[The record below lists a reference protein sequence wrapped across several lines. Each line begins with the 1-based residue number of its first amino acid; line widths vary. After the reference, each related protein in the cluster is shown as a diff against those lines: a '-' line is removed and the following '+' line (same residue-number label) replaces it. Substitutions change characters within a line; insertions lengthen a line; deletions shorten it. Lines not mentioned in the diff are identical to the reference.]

1 MKTLYGWT
9 GKLLHVDLTDRTMTE
24 RNTLEYADR
33 FIGGKG
39 IGEKI
44 YWDMLS
50 TQRDAFHP
58 DGPLIVMT
66 GPLAATSAPSASR
79 WLMCGK
85 SPSLY
90 PENFASTNL
99 GGFFGAELKKA
110 GYDGLIIQGKASGK
124 VYLSMNNE
132 KVEIKDASH
141 LWGLPTRK
149 TMETIRSD
157 MGKQVKI
164 LTTGIGGENAVRFA
178 TVATDAGGSGSMGF
192 GSVMG
197 SKNLKAIAVSGTG
210 SIPVAHP
217 DTINEIRQK
226 IKKMTT
232 GEGYFNLYGTAPP
245 LPETDIVKQVHCHG
259 CPQGCWRSLYR
270 AASGEEGIRKCQ
282 ASFFY
287 SLWDKKL
294 HGDLTKATFLATSLA
309 NDYSLCSMELPGI
322 LIWLERCLE
331 NGIISEKETEL
342 PMSKA
347 GTVEFVEAFIKKIST
362 REGFGNVLAEG
373 VMRAADTI
381 GKGAKELAL
390 DHFTQTGRGIAY
402 GPKVFSTAALIYA
415 TEPRPSITE
424 LHEIC
429 GPLTKWALWYTTQGT
444 FSYVS
449 TDVIRKIAK
458 RFWGGEEAV
467 DFSTFTGKPIAA
479 VNIQNRQHAKDSLI
493 LCDFAFPIFDD
504 ASSEDHVG
512 DPTLES
518 RLFTAVTGK
527 EMDEKELNGVG
538 ERIFNLYRAIL
549 LREGRN
555 GREDDYLPD
564 SQFTERVEPS
574 YDAFVMFN
582 PDLYLPGSGNQVLS
596 RLGKALTRDEF
607 EQMRQ
612 EYYKLRGWDVA
623 TGLLKKETLV
633 ALNLSDLIEPLKG
646 KAI

>member
-39 IGEKI
+39 IGEKV
-44 YWDMLS
+44 YWDALS

-58 DGPLIVMT
+58 DAPLIVMT

-110 GYDGLIIQGKASGK
+110 GYDGLIIQGIASGR

-149 TMETIRSD
+149 TMEVIRSD

-226 IKKMTT
+226 IKKMT

-287 SLWDKKL
+287 SLWDKKR

-331 NGIISEKETEL
+331 NGIISEKEMEL
-342 PMSKA
+342 PMNKA

-390 DHFTQTGRGIAY
+390 DHFTQAGRGIAY

-467 DFSTFTGKPIAA
+467 DFSTHTGKPIAA

-527 EMDEKELNGVG
+527 EMDEKELNGAG

-564 SQFTERVEPS
+564 SQFAERVEPG

-596 RLGKALTRDEF
+596 RLGKALKRDEF

-612 EYYKLRGWDVA
+612 EYYKLRGWDVS

-633 ALNLSDLIEPLKG
+633 ALNLSDLVEPLKG

>member
-1 MKTLYGWT
+1 
-9 GKLLHVDLTDRTMTE
+9 
-24 RNTLEYADR
+24 
-33 FIGGKG
+33 
-39 IGEKI
+39 
-44 YWDMLS
+44 
-50 TQRDAFHP
+50 
-58 DGPLIVMT
+58 
-66 GPLAATSAPSASR
+66 
-79 WLMCGK
+79 
-85 SPSLY
+85 
-90 PENFASTNL
+90 
-99 GGFFGAELKKA
+99 
-110 GYDGLIIQGKASGK
+110 
-124 VYLSMNNE
+124 
-132 KVEIKDASH
+132 
-141 LWGLPTRK
+141 
-149 TMETIRSD
+149 
-157 MGKQVKI
+157 
-164 LTTGIGGENAVRFA
+164 
-178 TVATDAGGSGSMGF
+178 
-192 GSVMG
+192 
-197 SKNLKAIAVSGTG
+197 
-210 SIPVAHP
+210 
-217 DTINEIRQK
+217 
-226 IKKMTT
+226 
-232 GEGYFNLYGTAPP
+232 
-245 LPETDIVKQVHCHG
+245 
-259 CPQGCWRSLYR
+259 
-270 AASGEEGIRKCQ
+270 
-282 ASFFY
+282 
-287 SLWDKKL
+287 
-294 HGDLTKATFLATSLA
+294 
-309 NDYSLCSMELPGI
+309 MELPGI

-467 DFSTFTGKPIAA
+467 DFSTFAGKPIAA

-527 EMDEKELNGVG
+527 EMDEKELNGAG
-538 ERIFNLYRAIL
+538 ERVFNLYRAIL

>member
-39 IGEKI
+39 IGEKV
-44 YWDMLS
+44 YWDTLS

-58 DGPLIVMT
+58 DAPLIVMT

-110 GYDGLIIQGKASGK
+110 GYDGLIIQGIASGR

-149 TMETIRSD
+149 TMEVIRSD

-226 IKKMTT
+226 IKKMT

-287 SLWDKKL
+287 SLWDKKR

-309 NDYSLCSMELPGI
+309 NEYSLCSMELPGI

-342 PMSKA
+342 PMNKA

-390 DHFTQTGRGIAY
+390 DHFTQAGRGIAY

-467 DFSTFTGKPIAA
+467 DFSTHTGKPIAA

-527 EMDEKELNGVG
+527 EMDEKELNGAG

-564 SQFTERVEPS
+564 SQFAERVEPG

-596 RLGKALTRDEF
+596 RLGKALKRDEF

-612 EYYKLRGWDVA
+612 EYYKLRGWDVS

-633 ALNLSDLIEPLKG
+633 ALNLSDLVEPLKG

>member
-44 YWDMLS
+44 YWDTLS
-50 TQRDAFHP
+50 TQKDAFHP

-110 GYDGLIIQGKASGK
+110 GYDGLIIKGKADGR

-132 KVEIKDASH
+132 TVEVKDASH

-197 SKNLKAIAVSGTG
+197 SKNLKAISVSGTG

-226 IKKMTT
+226 IKKMT

-245 LPETDIVKQVHCHG
+245 LPETEIVKQVHCHG

-270 AASGEEGIRKCQ
+270 AVSGEEGIRKCQ
-282 ASFFY
+282 SSFFY
-287 SLWDKKL
+287 SLWDKKR

-309 NDYSLCSMELPGI
+309 NEYSLCSMELPGI

-342 PMSKA
+342 PMNKA

-402 GPKVFSTAALIYA
+402 GPKVFSPAALIYA

-458 RFWGGEEAV
+458 RFWGSEDAV
-467 DFSTFTGKPIAA
+467 DFSTYAGKPTAA
-479 VNIQNRQHAKDSLI
+479 VHIQNRQHAKDSLI

-518 RLFTAVTGK
+518 CLFTAVTGN
-527 EMDEKELNGVG
+527 EMDEKELNGAG

-555 GREDDYLPD
+555 GIEDDYLPD
-564 SQFTERVEPS
+564 SQFIERVEPG

-582 PDLYLPGSGNQVLS
+582 PDLYLPGSGSKILS
-596 RLGKALTRDEF
+596 RMGKALTRDGF
-607 EQMRQ
+607 QQMRQ
-612 EYYKLRGWDVA
+612 EYYKRRGWDVA
-623 TGLLKKETLV
+623 TGLLKKDKLV
-633 ALNLSDLIEPLKG
+633 ELNLIDLVEPLKG

>member
-1 MKTLYGWT
+1 M
-9 GKLLHVDLTDRTMTE
+9 
-24 RNTLEYADR
+24 
-33 FIGGKG
+33 
-39 IGEKI
+39 
-44 YWDMLS
+44 
-50 TQRDAFHP
+50 
-58 DGPLIVMT
+58 
-66 GPLAATSAPSASR
+66 
-79 WLMCGK
+79 
-85 SPSLY
+85 
-90 PENFASTNL
+90 
-99 GGFFGAELKKA
+99 
-110 GYDGLIIQGKASGK
+110 
-124 VYLSMNNE
+124 
-132 KVEIKDASH
+132 
-141 LWGLPTRK
+141 
-149 TMETIRSD
+149 
-157 MGKQVKI
+157 
-164 LTTGIGGENAVRFA
+164 
-178 TVATDAGGSGSMGF
+178 
-192 GSVMG
+192 
-197 SKNLKAIAVSGTG
+197 
-210 SIPVAHP
+210 
-217 DTINEIRQK
+217 
-226 IKKMTT
+226 
-232 GEGYFNLYGTAPP
+232 
-245 LPETDIVKQVHCHG
+245 HCHG

-467 DFSTFTGKPIAA
+467 DFSTFAGKPIAA

-538 ERIFNLYRAIL
+538 ERVFNLYRAIL